1 MKNRVNDQINTK
13 SALLILFL
21 VYVSAGLV
29 CQNLSTSLQQQQKD
43 DIFLSF
49 FLSSS
54 LIALWLGDYATY
66 EMIQVAEFVA
76 EWGFDPNPLVA
87 VVG

>member
-1 MKNRVNDQINTK
+1 
-13 SALLILFL
+13 
-21 VYVSAGLV
+21 VSDGLV

-43 DIFLSF
+43 DFFLSF

-76 EWGFDPNPLVA
+76 E
-87 VVG
+87 